1 MGEPDWDTLAIDYP
15 DVATACAYT
24 RRVAERVVRNSVSG
38 PWPFPQLFRYL
49 ARRSLAVP
57 WSQVTEVNRPRI
69 DISARRDQ
77 LRPARR

>member
-1 MGEPDWDTLAIDYP
+1 M
-15 DVATACAYT
+15 
-24 RRVAERVVRNSVSG
+24 RG

-57 WSQVTEVNRPRI
+57 WSQVTAVNRPRI

-77 LRPARR
+77 LQPVRRAGK